1 MNSMKR
7 IISILWIACLSMMMT
22 AQTPKQD
29 IKNDFRF
36 SGGSFLNYP
45 GPKQH
50 KLTPAPKGKK
60 PFYISHYGRHGSRN
74 ITKPEVFQNL
84 LQIMAQAEEQKALT
98 PLGIDVMKRIMM
110 IEADAHERMGELTA
124 IGAQQHTD
132 IMRRMVERFPEV
144 FNGKVTITARS
155 TTSIR
160 SILSM
165 CNAMSQLKAMRPN
178 LVINQDASLRDMHHL
193 FHIDTVLTARSLSDE
208 NKAYYDA
215 FCQKYPTAD
224 RLITSLFSDT
234 AFISKHVNKE
244 RIVGNLFQL
253 ASDLQD
259 TDISNKLTLY
269 DIFTEEELYM
279 NWKKKNTEW
288 YLGWSFCPTN
298 GGKMPYSQRFLLSN
312 IIERADSCIQ
322 LAHPGANLRY
332 GHDTAL
338 LPLICLLGVNGYD
351 LNTTD
356 LEQLEQRGWVDY
368 HMIPMAGNLQI
379 VFYRKNLADKDVLI
393 KVLLNENEA
402 TLPLQTDVA
411 PYYHWN
417 DFRNYYLQRINNY
430 KE

>member
-1 MNSMKR
+1 MRKMLLALLLA
-7 IISILWIACLSMMMT
+7 IFGVAIQ
-22 AQTPKQD
+22 AQTVREEIHENPLRTAS
-29 IKNDFRF
+29 NYMA
-36 SGGSFLNYP
+36 YP
-45 GPKQH
+45 GPQQEV
-50 KLTPAPKGKK
+50 LTPAPKGYK
-60 PFYISHYGRHGSRN
+60 PFFISHYGRHGSRYH
-74 ITKPEVFQNL
+74 TKPS
-84 LQIMAQAEEQKALT
+84 MYQAPYLTLAHADSLGKLT
-98 PLGIDVMKRIMM
+98 PLGRDVMHRLDIIAK
-110 IEADAHERMGELTA
+110 DAENRWGELTPL
-124 IGAQQHTD
+124 GAQQQMD
-132 IMRRMVERFPEV
+132 IARRMVERFPEV
-144 FNGKVTITARS
+144 FNGNVTITAKS

-165 CNAMSQLKAMRPN
+165 CNALTQLKAMRPN
-178 LVINQDASLRDMHHL
+178 LTINQDASLRDMHHL
-193 FHIDTVLTARSLSDE
+193 FHIDKELTAKASSDE
-208 NKAYYDA
+208 NKAYYNA
-215 FCQKYPTAD
+215 FCQKYPTTD
-224 RLITSLFSDT
+224 RLISTLFSDT
-234 AFISKHVNKE
+234 SFINKFVDKE
-244 RIVGNLFQL
+244 RITSYLFQL

-259 TDISNKLTLY
+259 TDISNKLSLY
-269 DIFTEEELYM
+269 DIFTEKELYL

-298 GGKMPYSQRFLLSN
+298 GGKMPYSQRFLLRN

-356 LEQLEQRGWVDY
+356 LEQLEQLGWIDY

-379 VFYRKNLADKDVLI
+379 IFYRKNVADKDVLI

-417 DFRNYYLQRINNY
+417 DFRKYYLQRLNNY

>member
-1 MNSMKR
+1 MKR

-165 CNAMSQLKAMRPN
+165 CNAMAQLKAMRPN

-193 FHIDTVLTARSLSDE
+193 FHIDTVLTARSLSEE

-259 TDISNKLTLY
+259 TDISNELTLY

-379 VFYRKNLADKDVLI
+379 VFYRKNPADKDVLI

>member
-1 MNSMKR
+1 MKR

-74 ITKPEVFQNL
+74 ITKPEVFRNL

-165 CNAMSQLKAMRPN
+165 CNAMTQLKAMRPN

-234 AFISKHVNKE
+234 TFISKHVNKE
-244 RIVGNLFQL
+244 CIVGNLFQL

-379 VFYRKNLADKDVLI
+379 VFYRKNPADKDVLI

>member
-1 MNSMKR
+1 MKR
-7 IISILWIACLSMMMT
+7 IISILWIACLSMMMA

-50 KLTPAPKGKK
+50 TLTPAPKGKK

-74 ITKPEVFQNL
+74 ITKPKVFQNL
-84 LQIMAQAEEQKALT
+84 LQLMTQAEEQKALT
-98 PLGIDVMKRIMM
+98 PLGLDVMKRIEM
-110 IEADAHERMGELTA
+110 IEADAYERMGELTA
-124 IGAQQHTD
+124 IGAQQHRD

-144 FNGKVTITARS
+144 FNGKTTITARS

-165 CNAMSQLKAMRPN
+165 CNAMTQLKAMRPN
-178 LVINQDASLRDMHHL
+178 LIINQDDSLRDMHHM
-193 FHIDTVLTARSLSDE
+193 FHIDTVLTAKSLSDE

-215 FCQKYPTAD
+215 FCQKYPTSD
-224 RLITSLFSDT
+224 RLISSLFSDT
-234 AFISKHVNKE
+234 AFITKYVNKE
-244 RIVGNLFQL
+244 RLVGNLFQL

-269 DIFTEEELYM
+269 DIFTEEELYL

-298 GGKMPYSQRFLLSN
+298 GGRMPYSQRFLLRN

-322 LAHPGANLRY
+322 LTHPGANLRY

-356 LEQLEQRGWVDY
+356 LEQLEQRGWIDY
-368 HMIPMAGNLQI
+368 HVIPMAGNLQI
-379 VFYRKNLADKDVLI
+379 VFYRKNPADKDVLI

>member
-1 MNSMKR
+1 MKR

-29 IKNDFRF
+29 IIKDFRY

-74 ITKPEVFQNL
+74 ITKPKVFCDL
-84 LQIMAQAEEQKALT
+84 LQLMAQAEKQQALT
-98 PLGIDVMKRIMM
+98 QLGLDVKKRIEMM
-110 IEADAHERMGELTA
+110 EADAYERSGELTA
-124 IGAQQHTD
+124 LGAQQHRD

-144 FNGKVTITARS
+144 FSDKATITARS

-165 CNAMSQLKAMRPN
+165 CNAMTQLQAMRPD
-178 LVINQDASLRDMHHL
+178 LTINQDASLRDMHHL
-193 FHIDTVLTARSLSDE
+193 FHIDTVLTAKSFSDE
-208 NKAYYDA
+208 NKAYYNA

-224 RLITSLFSDT
+224 RLISSLFSDT
-234 AFISKHVNKE
+234 AFINRHVNKE
-244 RIVGNLFQL
+244 CFTKNLFQL

-269 DIFTEEELYM
+269 DIFTEEELYL

-288 YLGWSFCPTN
+288 YLGWSFCPIN
-298 GGKMPYSQRFLLSN
+298 GGKMPYSQRFLLRN
-312 IIERADSCIQ
+312 IIESADSCIQ
-322 LAHPGANLRY
+322 LAQPGANLRY

-351 LNTTD
+351 LNITD
-356 LEQLEQRGWVDY
+356 LGQIEQRGWVDY
-368 HMIPMAGNLQI
+368 HIIPMAGNLQI
-379 VFYRKNLADKDVLI
+379 VFYRKNPADKDILI

-402 TLPLQTDVA
+402 TLPLKTDVA

-417 DFRNYYLQRINNY
+417 DFRTFYLQRISSY

>member
-1 MNSMKR
+1 MKR

-45 GPKQH
+45 GPKQN

-234 AFISKHVNKE
+234 AFISKHINKE

-379 VFYRKNLADKDVLI
+379 VFYRKNPADKDVLI

>member
-1 MNSMKR
+1 MKR

-45 GPKQH
+45 GPKQN

-98 PLGIDVMKRIMM
+98 PLGIDVMKRIMI

-215 FCQKYPTAD
+215 FCQKNPTAD

-379 VFYRKNLADKDVLI
+379 VFYRKNPADKDVLI

>member
-1 MNSMKR
+1 MKR

-124 IGAQQHTD
+124 IGARQHMD

-165 CNAMSQLKAMRPN
+165 CNAMAQLKAMRPN

-193 FHIDTVLTARSLSDE
+193 FHIDTVLTARSLSEE

-269 DIFTEEELYM
+269 DIFTEEELYL

-379 VFYRKNLADKDVLI
+379 VFYRKNPADKDVLI

>member
-1 MNSMKR
+1 MKR

-84 LQIMAQAEEQKALT
+84 LQIMVQAEEQKALT

-110 IEADAHERMGELTA
+110 IEADTHERMGELTA
-124 IGAQQHTD
+124 IGAQQHMD

-165 CNAMSQLKAMRPN
+165 CNAMAQLKAMRPN

-193 FHIDTVLTARSLSDE
+193 FHIDTVLTARSLSEE

-269 DIFTEEELYM
+269 DIFTEEELYL

-368 HMIPMAGNLQI
+368 NMIPMAGNLQI
-379 VFYRKNLADKDVLI
+379 VFYRKNPADKDVLI

>member
-1 MNSMKR
+1 M
-7 IISILWIACLSMMMT
+7 
-22 AQTPKQD
+22 
-29 IKNDFRF
+29 
-36 SGGSFLNYP
+36 NYP
-45 GPKQH
+45 GPKQQT
-50 KLTPAPKGKK
+50 LTPAPKGKK

-74 ITKPEVFQNL
+74 ITKPEVFRTL
-84 LQIMAQAEEQKALT
+84 LQLMTQAEEQKAMT
-98 PLGIDVMKRIMM
+98 SLGRDVMKRIEMM
-110 IEADAHERMGELTA
+110 EADAHERTGELTV
-124 IGAQQHTD
+124 IGAQQHMD

-144 FNGKVTITARS
+144 FNGNVTITAKS

-165 CNAMSQLKAMRPN
+165 CNALTQLKAMCPN
-178 LVINQDASLRDMHHL
+178 LTINQDASLRDMHHL
-193 FHIDTVLTARSLSDE
+193 FHIDKELTAKASSDE

-215 FCQKYPTAD
+215 FCQKYPTTD
-224 RLITSLFSDT
+224 RLISTLFSDT
-234 AFISKHVNKE
+234 SFINKFVDKE
-244 RIVGNLFQL
+244 RITSYLFQL

-259 TDISNKLTLY
+259 TDISNKLSLY
-269 DIFTEEELYM
+269 DIFTEKELYL

-298 GGKMPYSQRFLLSN
+298 GGKMPYSQRFLLRN

-322 LAHPGANLRY
+322 LAHTGANLRY

-356 LEQLEQRGWVDY
+356 LEQLEQLGWIDY

-379 VFYRKNLADKDVLI
+379 IFYRKNVADKDVLI

-417 DFRNYYLQRINNY
+417 DFRKYYLQRLNNY

>member
-1 MNSMKR
+1 MKR
-7 IISILWIACLSMMMT
+7 IISILWIACLSMMMP

-36 SGGSFLNYP
+36 SGGSFLNYA

-98 PLGIDVMKRIMM
+98 PLGLDVKKRIEMM
-110 IEADAHERMGELTA
+110 EADAHEREGELTA
-124 IGAQQHTD
+124 IGAQQHRG

-144 FNGKVTITARS
+144 FSDKVTITARS

-165 CNAMSQLKAMRPN
+165 CNAMAQLKAMRPN

-193 FHIDTVLTARSLSDE
+193 FHIDTVLTARSLSEE

-269 DIFTEEELYM
+269 DIFTEEELYL

-298 GGKMPYSQRFLLSN
+298 GGKMPYTQRFLLSN

-356 LEQLEQRGWVDY
+356 LERLEQRGWVDY

-379 VFYRKNLADKDVLI
+379 VFYRKNPADKDVLI

>member
-1 MNSMKR
+1 MKR

-50 KLTPAPKGKK
+50 TLTPAPKGKK

-379 VFYRKNLADKDVLI
+379 VFYRKNPADKDVLI

>member
-1 MNSMKR
+1 
-7 IISILWIACLSMMMT
+7 MMMT

-379 VFYRKNLADKDVLI
+379 VFYRKNPADKDVLI

>member
-1 MNSMKR
+1 MKR

-45 GPKQH
+45 GPKQN

-379 VFYRKNLADKDVLI
+379 VFYRKNPADKDVLI
-393 KVLLNENEA
+393 KVLLNENET

>member
-1 MNSMKR
+1 MKR

-45 GPKQH
+45 GPKQN

>member
-1 MNSMKR
+1 MKR

-269 DIFTEEELYM
+269 DIFTEEELYL

-379 VFYRKNLADKDVLI
+379 VFYRKNPADKDVLI

>member
-1 MNSMKR
+1 MKR

-45 GPKQH
+45 GPKQN

-379 VFYRKNLADKDVLI
+379 VFYRKNPADKDVLI

-417 DFRNYYLQRINNY
+417 DFRKYYLQRLNNY

>member
-1 MNSMKR
+1 M
-7 IISILWIACLSMMMT
+7 C
-22 AQTPKQD
+22 
-29 IKNDFRF
+29 
-36 SGGSFLNYP
+36 
-45 GPKQH
+45 
-50 KLTPAPKGKK
+50 
-60 PFYISHYGRHGSRN
+60 
-74 ITKPEVFQNL
+74 QNL
-84 LQIMAQAEEQKALT
+84 T
-98 PLGIDVMKRIMM
+98 
-110 IEADAHERMGELTA
+110 
-124 IGAQQHTD
+124 
-132 IMRRMVERFPEV
+132 
-144 FNGKVTITARS
+144 
-155 TTSIR
+155 
-160 SILSM
+160 
-165 CNAMSQLKAMRPN
+165 
-178 LVINQDASLRDMHHL
+178 INQDASLRDMHHL
-193 FHIDTVLTARSLSDE
+193 FHIDKELTAKASSDE

-215 FCQKYPTAD
+215 FCQKYPTTD
-224 RLITSLFSDT
+224 RLISTLFSDT
-234 AFISKHVNKE
+234 SFINKFVDKE
-244 RIVGNLFQL
+244 RITSYLFQL

-259 TDISNKLTLY
+259 TDISNKLSLY
-269 DIFTEEELYM
+269 DIFTEKELYL

-298 GGKMPYSQRFLLSN
+298 GGKMPYSQRFLLRN

-356 LEQLEQRGWVDY
+356 LEQLEQLGWIDY

-379 VFYRKNLADKDVLI
+379 IFYRKNVADKDVLI

-417 DFRNYYLQRINNY
+417 DFRKYYLQRLNNY

>member
-1 MNSMKR
+1 MKR

-45 GPKQH
+45 GPKQN

-269 DIFTEEELYM
+269 DIFTEEELYL
-279 NWKKKNTEW
+279 NWKKKNIEW

-379 VFYRKNLADKDVLI
+379 VFYRKNPADKDVLI

>member
-1 MNSMKR
+1 MKR

-379 VFYRKNLADKDVLI
+379 VFYRKNPADKDVLI

>member
-1 MNSMKR
+1 
-7 IISILWIACLSMMMT
+7 MMMT

-165 CNAMSQLKAMRPN
+165 CNAMAQLKAMRPN

-193 FHIDTVLTARSLSDE
+193 FHIDTVLTARSLSEE

-259 TDISNKLTLY
+259 TDISNELTLY

-379 VFYRKNLADKDVLI
+379 VFYRKNPADKDVLI

>member
-1 MNSMKR
+1 MKR
-7 IISILWIACLSMMMT
+7 IISILWIACLSMMMA

-29 IKNDFRF
+29 IKKDFRF
-36 SGGSFLNYP
+36 SGGSFMNYP
-45 GPKQH
+45 GPTQQT
-50 KLTPAPKGKK
+50 LTPAPKGKK

-74 ITKPEVFQNL
+74 ITKPEVFRTL
-84 LQIMAQAEEQKALT
+84 LQLMTQAEEQKAMT
-98 PLGIDVMKRIMM
+98 SLGRDVMKRIEMM
-110 IEADAHERMGELTA
+110 EADAHERTGELTV
-124 IGAQQHTD
+124 IGAQQHMD

-144 FNGKVTITARS
+144 FNGNVTITAKS

-165 CNAMSQLKAMRPN
+165 CNALTQLKAMRPN
-178 LVINQDASLRDMHHL
+178 LTINQDASLRDMHHL
-193 FHIDTVLTARSLSDE
+193 FHIDKELTAKASSDE

-215 FCQKYPTAD
+215 FCQKYPTTD
-224 RLITSLFSDT
+224 RLISTLFSDT
-234 AFISKHVNKE
+234 SFINKFVDKE
-244 RIVGNLFQL
+244 RITSYLFQL

-259 TDISNKLTLY
+259 TDISNKLSLY
-269 DIFTEEELYM
+269 DIFTEKELYL

-298 GGKMPYSQRFLLSN
+298 GGKMPYSQRFLLRN

-356 LEQLEQRGWVDY
+356 LEQLEQLGWIDY

-379 VFYRKNLADKDVLI
+379 IFYRKNVADKDVLI

-417 DFRNYYLQRINNY
+417 DFRKYYLQRLNNY

>member
-1 MNSMKR
+1 MKR

-165 CNAMSQLKAMRPN
+165 CNAMAQLKAMRPN

-379 VFYRKNLADKDVLI
+379 VFYRKNPADKDVLI

>member
-1 MNSMKR
+1 
-7 IISILWIACLSMMMT
+7 MMT

-124 IGAQQHTD
+124 IGARQHMD

-165 CNAMSQLKAMRPN
+165 CNAMAQLKAMRPN

-193 FHIDTVLTARSLSDE
+193 FHIDTVLTARSLSEE

-269 DIFTEEELYM
+269 DIFTEEELYL

-379 VFYRKNLADKDVLI
+379 VFYRKNPADKDVLI

>member
-1 MNSMKR
+1 MKR
-7 IISILWIACLSMMMT
+7 IISVLWIACLCMIMT
-22 AQTPKQD
+22 AQTAKQD
-29 IKNDFRF
+29 IKKDFRF

-74 ITKPEVFQNL
+74 ITKPKVFRDL
-84 LQIMAQAEEQKALT
+84 LQLMTQAEKRQALT
-98 PLGIDVMKRIMM
+98 PLGLDVKKRIELM
-110 IEADAHERMGELTA
+110 ETDALERAGELTA
-124 IGAQQHTD
+124 IGAQQHRD

-144 FNGKVTITARS
+144 FSDKATITARS

-165 CNAMSQLKAMRPN
+165 CNAMTQLKAMRPE
-178 LVINQDASLRDMHHL
+178 LIINQDASQRDMHHL
-193 FHIDTVLTARSLSDE
+193 FHIDTVLTAKSFSDE

-215 FCQKYPTAD
+215 FCQKYPTTD
-224 RLITSLFSDT
+224 RLIASLFSDT
-234 AFISKHVNKE
+234 AFVNRHVNKE
-244 RIVGNLFQL
+244 RFTKNLFQL

-269 DIFTEEELYM
+269 DIFTEEELYL
-279 NWKKKNTEW
+279 NWKKKNAEW

-298 GGKMPYSQRFLLSN
+298 GGKMPYSQRFLLRN
-312 IIERADSCIQ
+312 IIERADSGIQ
-322 LAHPGANLRY
+322 LPQSGANLRY

-356 LEQLEQRGWVDY
+356 LEQLEQRGWIDY
-368 HMIPMAGNLQI
+368 HIIPMAGNLQI
-379 VFYRKNLADKDVLI
+379 VFYRKNPADNDILI

-402 TLPLQTDVA
+402 TLPLKTDVA

-417 DFRNYYLQRINNY
+417 DFRTFYLQRINAYN
-430 KE
+430 E

>member
-1 MNSMKR
+1 MKR

-124 IGAQQHTD
+124 IGARQHMD

-165 CNAMSQLKAMRPN
+165 CNAMAQLKAMRPN

-193 FHIDTVLTARSLSDE
+193 FHIDTVLTARSLSEE
-208 NKAYYDA
+208 NKAHYDA

-269 DIFTEEELYM
+269 DIFTEEELYL

-379 VFYRKNLADKDVLI
+379 VFYRKNPADKDVLI

>member
-1 MNSMKR
+1 MKR

-45 GPKQH
+45 GPKQN

-379 VFYRKNLADKDVLI
+379 VFYRKNPADKDVLI

>member
-1 MNSMKR
+1 MKR

-298 GGKMPYSQRFLLSN
+298 GGKMPYSQRFLLNN

-379 VFYRKNLADKDVLI
+379 VFYRKNPADKDVLI

>member
-1 MNSMKR
+1 MKR

-234 AFISKHVNKE
+234 AFMSKHVNKE

-379 VFYRKNLADKDVLI
+379 VFYRKNPADKDVLI

>member
-1 MNSMKR
+1 MKR

-165 CNAMSQLKAMRPN
+165 CNAMAQLKAMRPN

-193 FHIDTVLTARSLSDE
+193 FHIDTVLTARSLSEE

-379 VFYRKNLADKDVLI
+379 VFYRKNPADKDVLI

-402 TLPLQTDVA
+402 TLPLQTDIA

>member
-1 MNSMKR
+1 MKR

-269 DIFTEEELYM
+269 DIFTEEELYL
-279 NWKKKNTEW
+279 NWKKKNIEW

-379 VFYRKNLADKDVLI
+379 VFYRKNPADKDVLI

>member
-1 MNSMKR
+1 MKR

-45 GPKQH
+45 GPKQN

-124 IGAQQHTD
+124 IGAQQHMD

-269 DIFTEEELYM
+269 DIFTEEELYL
-279 NWKKKNTEW
+279 NWKKKNIEW

-379 VFYRKNLADKDVLI
+379 VFYRKNPADKDVLI

>member
-1 MNSMKR
+1 MKR
-7 IISILWIACLSMMMT
+7 IISILWIACLSMMMA

-29 IKNDFRF
+29 IKKDFRF
-36 SGGSFLNYP
+36 SGGSFMNYP
-45 GPKQH
+45 GPKQQT
-50 KLTPAPKGKK
+50 LTPAPKGKK

-74 ITKPEVFQNL
+74 ITKPEVFRTL
-84 LQIMAQAEEQKALT
+84 LQLMTQAEEQKAMT
-98 PLGIDVMKRIMM
+98 SLGRDVMKRIEMM
-110 IEADAHERMGELTA
+110 EADAHERTGELTV
-124 IGAQQHTD
+124 IGAQQHMD

-144 FNGKVTITARS
+144 FNGNVTITAKS

-165 CNAMSQLKAMRPN
+165 CNALTQLKAMRPN
-178 LVINQDASLRDMHHL
+178 LTINQDASLRDMHHL
-193 FHIDTVLTARSLSDE
+193 FHIDKELTAKASSDE

-215 FCQKYPTAD
+215 FCQKYPTTD
-224 RLITSLFSDT
+224 RLISTLFSDT
-234 AFISKHVNKE
+234 SFINKYVDKE
-244 RIVGNLFQL
+244 RITSYLFQL

-259 TDISNKLTLY
+259 TDISNKLSLY
-269 DIFTEEELYM
+269 DIFTEKELYL

-298 GGKMPYSQRFLLSN
+298 GGKMPYSQRFLLRN

-356 LEQLEQRGWVDY
+356 LEQLEQLGWIDY

-379 VFYRKNLADKDVLI
+379 IFYRKNVADKDVLI

-417 DFRNYYLQRINNY
+417 DFRKYYLQRLNNY